1 MTFSPAPAPASAATL
16 IRSLWQVCCKS
27 IIEECATTRIP
38 CGRYSCS
45 RSGAA
50 CSLIMNLRRAS
61 RAPGAS
67 FDVHEVSPGSSTM
80 FTFSNSFDSV
90 TRDRRPRVL
99 HLITSF
105 DAGGTERQ
113 AVELLNRLDEKRF
126 DARLAVLG
134 WRGPLRRQIVE
145 RFPYVPEFP
154 LDSFFNAN
162 ALKQLLRL
170 RETMIEKRIAVLH
183 THDFYSG
190 ALGVTAARLCGVKVI
205 AAQRHLRL
213 SDRRIHDWGTR
224 YIHRLATLLLVN
236 AEGIRDH
243 ILKMGS
249 ARPGKIVVIHNGLD
263 ASPQNETDARA
274 LRERR
279 RAVLLAELGLG
290 ADAKIV
296 GCVAGLKP
304 VKGHH
309 YLLEAA
315 AKVME
320 ADPRVHLVL
329 AGDGELRDEIAALA
343 RRLGIGARTRLLGH
357 REDSAQLAAAFDVAV
372 LASLSEGLPNSVMEA
387 MAAGA
392 PVVAT
397 AVGGTTELIIDGAT
411 GFLVPPADADAMA
424 RRILDALRNPEW
436 SAQMA
441 AQGRRRALSQFGMRR
456 MVESVERLYDEMEE
470 ERAQNM
476 PKERNRRK

>member
-1 MTFSPAPAPASAATL
+1 
-16 IRSLWQVCCKS
+16 
-27 IIEECATTRIP
+27 
-38 CGRYSCS
+38 
-45 RSGAA
+45 
-50 CSLIMNLRRAS
+50 
-61 RAPGAS
+61 
-67 FDVHEVSPGSSTM
+67 M
-80 FTFSNSFDSV
+80 FTFSNNIDRR
-90 TRDRRPRVL
+90 TRHSRPRVL
-99 HLITSF
+99 HLINSF

-154 LDSFFNAN
+154 LNSFFNAN
-162 ALKQLLRL
+162 AVKQILRL
-170 RETMIEKRIAVLH
+170 RETMIAKRIAVLH

-213 SDRRIHDWGTR
+213 SNRRIHDWGTR
-224 YIHRLATLLLVN
+224 YIHRLATCLLVN

-263 ASPQNETDARA
+263 ARAQDEKDARA
-274 LRERR
+274 LRERL
-279 RAVLLAELGLG
+279 RAGLLAELGLG
-290 ADAKIV
+290 ADAKII

-304 VKGHH
+304 VKGHR

-320 ADPRVHLVL
+320 ADQRIHLVL
-329 AGDGELRDEIAALA
+329 VGDGELRDEIAALA
-343 RRLGIGARTRLLGH
+343 RRLGIGARTSLLGH

-372 LASLSEGLPNSVMEA
+372 LASLSEGLPNAVMEA

-397 AVGGTTELIIDGAT
+397 AVGGVPELIENGGT
-411 GFLVPPADADAMA
+411 GFLVPPANSEALAE
-424 RRILDALRNPEW
+424 RIEY
-436 SAQMA
+436 
-441 AQGRRRALSQFGMRR
+441 ALSQADRTGLIAMRGRQFIIERFGVER
-456 MVESVERLYDEMEE
+456 MVAAVERLYDEIIH
-470 ERAQNM
+470 RW
-476 PKERNRRK
+476 

>member
-1 MTFSPAPAPASAATL
+1 
-16 IRSLWQVCCKS
+16 
-27 IIEECATTRIP
+27 
-38 CGRYSCS
+38 
-45 RSGAA
+45 
-50 CSLIMNLRRAS
+50 
-61 RAPGAS
+61 
-67 FDVHEVSPGSSTM
+67 M
-80 FTFSNSFDSV
+80 FTFSNNPDHV
-90 TRDRRPRVL
+90 RHPGRPRVL
-99 HLITSF
+99 HLINSF

-126 DARLAVLG
+126 EVRLAVLG
-134 WRGPLRRQIVE
+134 WRGPLRRQIVT

-154 LDSFFNAN
+154 LDGFFNAN
-162 ALKQLLRL
+162 AIKQLLRL
-170 RETMIEKRIAVLH
+170 RETMIETRIAVLH

-190 ALGVTAARLCGVKVI
+190 ALGVTAARLGGVKVI

-263 ASPQNETDARA
+263 APADAKA

-279 RAVLLAELGLG
+279 RAELLAELGLG
-290 ADAKIV
+290 AGAKVV

-304 VKGHH
+304 VKGHR

-315 AKVME
+315 AEVMK
-320 ADPRVHLVL
+320 ADARVRLVL
-329 AGDGELRDEIAALA
+329 VGDGELRDEIAAQA
-343 RRLGIGARTRLLGH
+343 GRLGISARTSMLGH

-372 LASLSEGLPNSVMEA
+372 LASLSEGLPNAVMEA

-397 AVGGTTELIIDGAT
+397 SVGGVPELIEDGET
-411 GFLVPPADADAMA
+411 GFLVPPANPGALAERIEYALSHAGLIAM
-424 RRILDALRNPEW
+424 R
-436 SAQMA
+436 
-441 AQGRRRALSQFGMRR
+441 GRRFVIERFGMER
-456 MVESVERLYDEMEE
+456 MVAAVERLYDEIIM
-470 ERAQNM
+470 RH
-476 PKERNRRK
+476 R

>member
-1 MTFSPAPAPASAATL
+1 MTFSRVRAPASAATL

-38 CGRYSCS
+38 CGRCLCS

-50 CSLIMNLRRAS
+50 GSSIMSLRRAS
-61 RAPGAS
+61 RASGAS
-67 FDVHEVSPGSSTM
+67 FDVHGVSPGSSTM

-99 HLITSF
+99 HLIDSF

-126 DARLAVLG
+126 DTRLAVLG

-263 ASPQNETDARA
+263 APADAKA

-279 RAVLLAELGLG
+279 RAELLAELGLG
-290 ADAKIV
+290 AGAKVV

-304 VKGHH
+304 VKGHR

-315 AKVME
+315 AEVMK
-320 ADPRVHLVL
+320 ADARVRLVL
-329 AGDGELRDEIAALA
+329 VGDGELRDEIAAQA
-343 RRLGIGARTRLLGH
+343 GRLGISARTSMLGH

-372 LASLSEGLPNSVMEA
+372 LASLSEGLPNAVMEA

-397 AVGGTTELIIDGAT
+397 AVGGTPELIEDGVT
-411 GFLVPPADADAMA
+411 GFLVPPANSEALAE
-424 RRILDALRNPEW
+424 RIEY
-436 SAQMA
+436 
-441 AQGRRRALSQFGMRR
+441 ALSQADLTGLIAMRG
-456 MVESVERLYDEMEE
+456 
-470 ERAQNM
+470 
-476 PKERNRRK
+476 RRFIIE

>member
-1 MTFSPAPAPASAATL
+1 
-16 IRSLWQVCCKS
+16 
-27 IIEECATTRIP
+27 
-38 CGRYSCS
+38 
-45 RSGAA
+45 
-50 CSLIMNLRRAS
+50 
-61 RAPGAS
+61 
-67 FDVHEVSPGSSTM
+67 M
-80 FTFSNSFDSV
+80 FTFSNSFDYMTSH
-90 TRDRRPRVL
+90 RRPRVL
-99 HLITSF
+99 HLINSF
-105 DAGGTERQ
+105 DVGGTERQ

-145 RFPYVPEFP
+145 RFPFAPEFP
-154 LDSFFNAN
+154 LNSFFNAN
-162 ALKQLLRL
+162 AVKQLLRL

-205 AAQRHLRL
+205 AAQRHMRL

-224 YIHRLATLLLVN
+224 YIHRLATRLLVN

-263 ASPQNETDARA
+263 APPQDEMDAQSQ
-274 LRERR
+274 RERR
-279 RAVLLAELGLG
+279 RAGLLVELGLG
-290 ADAKIV
+290 ADARVV

-304 VKGHH
+304 VKGHR

-329 AGDGELRDEIAALA
+329 VGDGELRGEIAALA
-343 RRLGIGARTRLLGH
+343 QRLGIGVRTRLLGH
-357 REDSAQLAAAFDVAV
+357 REDSVQLAAAFDVAV

-397 AVGGTTELIIDGAT
+397 AVGGTPELIEDGQT
-411 GFLVPPADADAMA
+411 GFLVPPANPGALAERIEYALSHAGLTGLIAMA
-424 RRILDALRNPEW
+424 
-436 SAQMA
+436 
-441 AQGRRRALSQFGMRR
+441 GRRFVLERFGMER
-456 MVESVERLYDEMEE
+456 MVTAVERLYDEIIT
-470 ERAQNM
+470 RQ
-476 PKERNRRK
+476 R